1 MAIYKLKDI
10 CLKIGSGATPK
21 GGKEAYC
28 DEGISLIRSQ
38 NVLDFTFSYD
48 GLAHINDQQAEKL
61 SNVEVKPQ
69 DILLNITGD
78 SVARVCTVDPRA
90 LPARV
95 NQHVAIIRP
104 DENRVLSSYILY
116 FLQMIKPYLLQIA
129 AGGAT
134 RNALTKSMIENLEL
148 EVPDILSQKKIV
160 SVLDDI
166 QGKIRDNNEINK
178 NLEQQAQELFK
189 AWFVT
194 FETFGGKMPSSW
206 SVAKLGDIA
215 TIKTNSFSPAK
226 TPTVM
231 LEHYSIP
238 AFDEQKYPVFELA
251 ANVKSNKYILTDNSV
266 MISKLNPGI
275 KRVWRPMCVSE
286 FAVSSTEFIIFE
298 ANDPT
303 YKDYV
308 FSVIDSSTFSDWMCA
323 HTTGSTN
330 SRQRTTPS
338 TTLEFQI
345 ALPTQEVVSDFCK
358 IVTPMYDMIAQ
369 NTCENR
375 KLAAFRD
382 SLLPKLMSG
391 ELDVSNIDLSAAK
404 FLFLTVNS
412 CYTYQKS
419 KQLSYNKIIA

>member
-10 CLKIGSGATPK
+10 CLKIGSGATPR

-48 GLAHINDQQAEKL
+48 GLVHINDQQAEKL

-78 SVARVCTVDPRA
+78 SVARVCAVDPRV

-104 DENRVLSSYILY
+104 DENRVLSSYILF

-134 RNALTKSMIENLEL
+134 RNALTKNMIENLEL

-166 QGKIRDNNEINK
+166 QEKIRDNNEINK
-178 NLEQQAQELFK
+178 NLEQQAQAIFK
-189 AWFVT
+189 SWFVD
-194 FETFGGKMPSSW
+194 FEPFNGKMPHDWIASR
-206 SVAKLGDIA
+206 LGDIA
-215 TIKTNSFSPAK
+215 SIKTNSFSPVKNPGAQ
-226 TPTVM
+226 

-238 AFDEQKYPVFELA
+238 AYDEQKYPVFESA
-251 ANVKSNKYILTDNSV
+251 AGVKSNKYILSKNSV
-266 MISKLNPGI
+266 MISKLNPDT
-275 KRVWRPMCVSE
+275 KRVWRPMCLSDL
-286 FAVSSTEFIIFE
+286 AVSSTEFIIFE
-298 ANDPT
+298 AFNPAYRDF
-303 YKDYV
+303 V
-308 FSVIDSSTFSDWMCA
+308 FSIIDSAAFSDWMCA

-330 SRQRTTPS
+330 SRQRTAPS
-338 TTLEFQI
+338 ATLEFQV
-345 ALPTQEVVSDFCK
+345 ALPDEKVITDFCA
-358 IVTPMYDMIAQ
+358 IVTPMYDTIAS
-369 NTCENR
+369 NICENQ
-375 KLAAFRD
+375 KLAQLRD
-382 SLLPKLMSG
+382 SILPKLMSG
-391 ELDVSNIDLSAAK
+391 ELDVSDID
-404 FLFLTVNS
+404 F
-412 CYTYQKS
+412 
-419 KQLSYNKIIA
+419 

>member
-1 MAIYKLKDI
+1 MKSKLSDI
-10 CLKIGSGATPK
+10 CFYAKGKVNVSGLTDADYISTENMLPNK
-21 GGKEAYC
+21 GGITTASSLPSTIQTQAYKK
-28 DEGISLIRSQ
+28 DD
-38 NVLDFTFSYD
+38 VLV
-48 GLAHINDQQAEKL
+48 
-61 SNVEVKPQ
+61 SN
-69 DILLNITGD
+69 
-78 SVARVCTVDPRA
+78 
-90 LPARV
+90 
-95 NQHVAIIRP
+95 IRP
-104 DENRVLSSYILY
+104 YFKKIWFADFDGGCSNDVLVFRAKEGTDARFLY
-116 FLQMIKPYLLQIA
+116 YVLADDAFFDYST
-129 AGGAT
+129 AT
-134 RNALTKSMIENLEL
+134 SKGTKMPRGDKTAIMQY
-148 EVPDILSQKKIV
+148 EVPHFDLPIQKKIAGI
-160 SVLDDI
+160 LADIDD
-166 QGKIRDNNEINK
+166 KIALNSNINK
-178 NLEQQAQELFK
+178 NLEQQTQELFK

-206 SVAKLGDIA
+206 SVAKLGDVA

-226 TPTVM
+226 NPTVM

-251 ANVKSNKYILTDNSV
+251 SNVKSNKYILTDNSV
-266 MISKLNPGI
+266 MISKLNPGT
-275 KRVWRPMCVSE
+275 KRVWRPMCISE

-308 FSVIDSSTFSDWMCA
+308 FSVIDSPAFSDWMCA

-345 ALPTQEVVSDFCK
+345 ALPTQEIVSDFCK

-375 KLAAFRD
+375 KLTVFRD

-391 ELDVSNIDLSAAK
+391 ELDVSNIE
-404 FLFLTVNS
+404 
-412 CYTYQKS
+412 
-419 KQLSYNKIIA
+419 I

>member
-48 GLAHINDQQAEKL
+48 GLAHINEQQAEKL

-391 ELDVSNIDLSAAK
+391 ELDVSNIDL
-404 FLFLTVNS
+404 
-412 CYTYQKS
+412 
-419 KQLSYNKIIA
+419 